1 MKNILVAFFALPL
14 LIGCQIIGDAESKE
28 QLKVEI
34 QASVEDAPA
43 EAVQTMKPV
52 VCIEQAKLLNHLNS
66 MGEKPIA
73 AWYNNITEYP
83 AMLLANKDT
92 GTISVL
98 EYIVGNE
105 EDEVFKG
112 VACLVSEGVKFQFF
126 NYDANTNYKIKFQKT
141 P

>member
-43 EAVQTMKPV
+43 EVIQTMKPV

-66 MGEKPIA
+66 MGEKPLAI
-73 AWYNNITEYP
+73 WHNNITEYP

-98 EYIVGNE
+98 EYIMGNE
-105 EDEVFKG
+105 EDEVFKD
-112 VACLVSEGVKFQFF
+112 VACLVSEGVGFQYL
-126 NYDANTNYKIKFQKT
+126 NDDATTNYKIKFQKT